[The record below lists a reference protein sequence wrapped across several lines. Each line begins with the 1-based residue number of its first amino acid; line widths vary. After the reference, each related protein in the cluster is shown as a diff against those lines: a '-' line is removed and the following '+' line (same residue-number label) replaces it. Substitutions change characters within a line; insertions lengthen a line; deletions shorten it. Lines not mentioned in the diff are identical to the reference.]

1 LSANTVP
8 PAPPPEPSTG
18 LLVVAAPIGDGDVA
32 MLCERLRAVIGTSDA
47 EIVVCDVGALP
58 ANARTIE
65 ALARLQLTARRLG
78 RRIRL
83 QRASHQLEQ
92 LLAFVGLADVV
103 AVGPGLRRRS
113 RHAEQREHPCRV
125 EERVDGDDPAV

>member
-1 LSANTVP
+1 MDVP
-8 PAPPPEPSTG
+8 PATPPEPSTG
-18 LLVVAAPIGDGDVA
+18 LLVLAAIGDGDVA
-32 MLCERLRAVIGTSDA
+32 MLCERLRAVIVASDA
-47 EIVVCDVGALP
+47 EVVVCDVGALP

-65 ALARLQLTARRLG
+65 AVARLQLTARRLG

-83 QRASHQLEQ
+83 QRASHDLEQ

-103 AVGPGLRRRS
+103 AVGPGLRGRR

-125 EERVDGDDPAV
+125 EERVDGDDPPA

>member
-1 LSANTVP
+1 MNE
-8 PAPPPEPSTG
+8 APTTG

-32 MLCERLRAVIGTSDA
+32 RLCERLRAVVGTSDA

-65 ALARLQLTARRLG
+65 AVARLQLTARRLG

-83 QRASHQLEQ
+83 QRASQELEQ
-92 LLAFVGLADVV
+92 LLAFAGLADVV
-103 AVGPGLRRRS
+103 AVGSPGLRGRS
-113 RHAEQREHPCRV
+113 RHAEQRKHPGRV
-125 EERVDGDDPAV
+125 EERVDGDDPPA